1 MPLSETLF
9 IILLLLIL
17 ALLLSG
23 LCRHL
28 PLPYTILLVVT
39 GVSINLLATVTPFA
53 LIPSGFHLSDELVL
67 FIFHPAL
74 IFFSALSLDART
86 LIKDLIPI
94 LVMAIPGM
102 LISALL
108 VATGL
113 NTFFYLDF
121 LLAFLFG
128 AIISATDPVA
138 VIALFKELGVSKRL
152 TVLVEGESLFNDAT
166 AIVLFNIVLGAVIHG
181 ESALMDAPTMI
192 YYFTEHFLLGA
203 LIGTL
208 IGLLISE
215 LMVRMYHGQQ
225 SFVVV
230 ASIVAAYLSFIVAEH
245 NFHASGIMSVLATA
259 LCIKGVAMPR
269 LSGESTHHIEAGW
282 DSIALVLNSLL
293 FLLIGLTVDI
303 LAFAIHWQQLIW
315 VLLAIFAARMISV
328 YGLIPMTTS
337 LFSLPAINLN
347 SRHMMWWGCSKG
359 TIAIA
364 MALAIPDTVV
374 DKGLLLELTLG
385 MVLISLVMS
394 GPTLKPLMRAL
405 KIDRL
410 NDDEW
415 LELQEGMEQIT
426 TSVNDCLHSFS
437 RLHLL
442 ESDMQDSVL
451 QSLNRKIA
459 PTHATLTEAQQL
471 RQIHLHAL
479 NVEERELQRLHE
491 IGLVNYYTYLNFKDI
506 LRKDKAK
513 SIDEMIRFNRNQD
526 NVNPFLRFEM
536 SIIKFLSEYE
546 WTLNW
551 LIRYQKIRFANLIR
565 HDLAGVL
572 MAHEALLALKQ
583 VEPHFHSDKLNI
595 IRKIYRQ
602 RLERRQGRLKKL
614 GKQFHDFYYQFEY
627 RLFQEVALRY
637 SLKLITEDF
646 EHGKLSEKIYRR
658 LEKRL
663 DEALKQLPDLA
674 PELSLAK
681 RDDWLDNVPIF
692 SGLPRDVLKKL
703 AKNAHYVSFLPNDT
717 IFNEN
722 DRGDSIYI
730 LVNGVVNVFQNTG
743 PNQRVHI
750 AELRKGSFIGRHALY
765 ERAVR
770 TATVRAKTYVTLLR
784 LTTQDIKNLSKA
796 LPELNQR
803 LQETNINRYPNNT

>member
-1 MPLSETLF
+1 MPLYETLF

-28 PLPYTILLVVT
+28 SLPYTILLVVT
-39 GVSINLLATVTPFA
+39 GVTINLLATVTPFA
-53 LIPSGFHLSDELVL
+53 LIPSGFHLSDELIL

-74 IFFSALSLDART
+74 IFVSALSLDART
-86 LIKDLIPI
+86 LIKDLLPI

-102 LISALL
+102 LISAVL
-108 VATGL
+108 VAIGL

-181 ESALMDAPTMI
+181 ESALMDTPTMI
-192 YYFTEHFLLGA
+192 YYFSEHFLLGA

-208 IGLLISE
+208 IGLVISE
-215 LMVRMYHGQQ
+215 MMVRMYHGQQ

-259 LCIKGVAMPR
+259 LCIRGIATPR
-269 LSGESTHHIEAGW
+269 LSGEANHHIETSW
-282 DSIALVLNSLL
+282 DVIALVLNSLL

-303 LAFAIHWQQLIW
+303 FAFAIHWQPLIW
-315 VLLAIFAARMISV
+315 VILAIFVARMISV
-328 YGLIPMTTS
+328 YGLIPLTTS

-364 MALAIPDTVV
+364 MALAIPETVI
-374 DKGLLLELTLG
+374 DRGLLLELTLG
-385 MVLISLVMS
+385 VVLTSLLMS

-405 KIDRL
+405 KIDHL

-415 LELQEGMEQIT
+415 LEMQQGMAQIT
-426 TSVNDCLHSFS
+426 NAVNACLNSFS
-437 RLHLL
+437 KLHLL
-442 ESDMQDSVL
+442 GNDMQDSVL
-451 QSLNRKIA
+451 QSLTRKIA
-459 PTHATLTEAQQL
+459 PTPETLTEEQQL

-479 NVEERELQRLHE
+479 NIEERELQRLHE

-513 SIDEMIRFNRNQD
+513 SIDEMIRFNINQD
-526 NVNPFLRFEM
+526 NVNPFVRFEM
-536 SIIKFLSEYE
+536 SMIKYLSEYE

-551 LIRYQKIRFANLIR
+551 LIRYQKIRFSNLIR

-572 MAHEALLALKQ
+572 MAHEALLALNQ
-583 VEPHFHSDKLNI
+583 VEADFHSDKLNI
-595 IRKIYRQ
+595 IRKIYRK
-602 RLERRQGRLKKL
+602 RLQRRQGRLKKL
-614 GKQFHDFYYQFEY
+614 GQHFPDFYNQFEY

-637 SLKLITEDF
+637 SMKLITEDF

-658 LEKRL
+658 LEKCIE
-663 DEALKQLPDLA
+663 EAFKELPDLA
-674 PELSLAK
+674 PELSLTK
-681 RDDWLDNVPIF
+681 RDDWLDSVPF
-692 SGLPRDVLKKL
+692 FNGLPRGVLKKL
-703 AKNAHYVSFLPNDT
+703 AENARYVSFLPNDT

-722 DRGDSIYI
+722 DRGDAVYI
-730 LVNGVVNVFQNTG
+730 LVNGAVNVFQNVG
-743 PNQRVHI
+743 PNQRIHI

-784 LTTQDIKNLSKA
+784 LTTQDIKTLSKV

-803 LQETNINRYPNNT
+803 LQETDINHYPNSE

>member
-9 IILLLLIL
+9 IILLLLLL

-74 IFFSALSLDART
+74 IFVSALSLDART
-86 LIKDLIPI
+86 LIKDLLPI

-108 VATGL
+108 VAVGL

-121 LLAFLFG
+121 ILAFLFG

-181 ESALMDAPTMI
+181 ESALMDAPTMV

-203 LIGTL
+203 LIGTS
-208 IGLLISE
+208 IGLVLSE
-215 LMVRMYHGQQ
+215 MMVRLYHGQQ
-225 SFVVV
+225 SFVVT

-259 LCIKGVAMPR
+259 LCIKGIAMPR

-282 DSIALVLNSLL
+282 DIIALVLNSLL
-293 FLLIGLTVDI
+293 FLLIGLTVDVF
-303 LAFAIHWQQLIW
+303 AFAIHWQQFIW

-328 YGLIPMTTS
+328 YGLIPITTS

-374 DKGLLLELTLG
+374 DRGLLLELTLG

-394 GPTLKPLMRAL
+394 GPTLKPLMRGL
-405 KIDRL
+405 QIDRL

-415 LELQEGMEQIT
+415 LELQEGKALIT
-426 TSVNDCLHSFS
+426 KSVNECLRSFS
-437 RLHLL
+437 KLHLL
-442 ESDMQDSVL
+442 ENNTQDSVL
-451 QSLNRKIA
+451 LSLTRKIA
-459 PTHATLTEAQQL
+459 PTPTALTEAQQL

-513 SIDEMIRFNRNQD
+513 SIDEMIRFNKNQD
-526 NVNPFLRFEM
+526 SVNPFMRFEM
-536 SIIKFLSEYE
+536 SVIKYLSKYE
-546 WTLNW
+546 WTINW
-551 LIRYQKIRFANLIR
+551 LIRYQKIRFSNLIR

-572 MAHEALLALKQ
+572 MAHEALLAINQ
-583 VEPHFHSDKLNI
+583 VTLHFRSDKLYI
-595 IRKIYRQ
+595 IKKIYRQ
-602 RLERRQGRLKKL
+602 RLERRQGRLKKMS
-614 GKQFHDFYYQFEY
+614 KHFHHFYHSFEF
-627 RLFQEVALRY
+627 RLFQEVALRF
-637 SLKLITEDF
+637 SMKLLTEDF
-646 EHGKLSEKIYRR
+646 EQGKLSEKIYQR
-658 LEKRL
+658 LKKNIE
-663 DEALKQLPDLA
+663 EAFNDIPDLA
-674 PELSLAK
+674 PEFSLAK
-681 RDDWLDNVPIF
+681 RDDWLDSVPIF
-692 SGLPRDVLKKL
+692 SGLPRSALKKL
-703 AKNAHYVSFLPNDT
+703 SENAHFVSFLPDDT

-722 DRGDSIYI
+722 DQGDAVYI
-730 LVNGVVNVFQNTG
+730 LVNGAVNVFQNVG
-743 PNQRVHI
+743 PDQRVHI

-784 LTTQDIKNLSKA
+784 LTTEDIKALSQA
-796 LPELNQR
+796 LPELKQR
-803 LQETNINRYPNNT
+803 LQETDINRYPDNE